1 MTIAPLRLAASA
13 AALADDFARVRADL
27 DVPTS
32 FPAEVDAEAAAVAAR
47 SSRARWLPPGAPDAE
62 RLDARSLELVTVD
75 PPGSRDL
82 DQAFHAE
89 RQGSGFRV
97 HYAIA
102 DVAAFVAPGGPLDRE
117 AFVRGET
124 LYLPD
129 GRAPLYPDVVGEGA
143 ASLLPEVD
151 RPALLWTFELDADA
165 RPLATRCERATVH
178 SRAAQSYAGAQAA
191 LDRGDASSSLAL
203 LRELGELLLDR
214 ERERGGV
221 SIAAPG
227 QEVVRDPD
235 GSYSLELEA
244 PLPVETWNAQI
255 SLLTGREAA
264 RLMGEAGVGLV
275 RTLPPPDDGIVGR
288 LRHTARALGVEW
300 PSGAAYADVVRGL
313 RPDTRARATFL
324 LQALHALR
332 GAGYAVVTPEAPAP
346 VHAAVGAPYAHVTA
360 PLRRL
365 ADRFANEV
373 VLAVAGGYAPPAWAV
388 DALPGL
394 VEVMPRA
401 DRHAGAVDRACIDA
415 VETELLAGHLGATFP
430 ATVVD
435 RHRRGVVVLLTDI
448 PVLATVAGARPVG
461 EAALGESVTVR
472 LDALDPVARTS
483 TFSLHR

>member
-1 MTIAPLRLAASA
+1 MRS
-13 AALADDFARVRADL
+13 R
-27 DVPTS
+27 
-32 FPAEVDAEAAAVAAR
+32 AAR
-47 SSRARWLPPGAPDAE
+47 S
-62 RLDARSLELVTVD
+62 
-75 PPGSRDL
+75 
-82 DQAFHAE
+82 
-89 RQGSGFRV
+89 
-97 HYAIA
+97 YA
-102 DVAAFVAPGGPLDRE
+102 DV
-117 AFVRGET
+117 
-124 LYLPD
+124 
-129 GRAPLYPDVVGEGA
+129 
-143 ASLLPEVD
+143 
-151 RPALLWTFELDADA
+151 
-165 RPLATRCERATVH
+165 
-178 SRAAQSYAGAQAA
+178 QSA
-191 LDRGDASSSLAL
+191 LDRGDASPSLAL
-203 LRELGELLLDR
+203 LREIGERLLDR

-227 QEVVRDPD
+227 QEVVRDAD

-264 RLMGEAGVGLV
+264 RLMVEGGVGLV

-313 RPDTRARATFL
+313 RPDTRRARHLPPAGTPRAARA
-324 LQALHALR
+324 R
-332 GAGYAVVTPEAPAP
+332 GTRSSRPARRYRCTR
-346 VHAAVGAPYAHVTA
+346 AVGAPYAHVTA

-388 DALPGL
+388 DALPDL

-401 DRHAGAVDRACIDA
+401 DRHAGAVDRACVDA
-415 VETELLAGHLGATFP
+415 VETELLAGHVGATFP

-448 PVLATVAGARPVG
+448 PVVATVAGDRRPLG
-461 EAALGESVTVR
+461 EAVTVR

-483 TFSLHR
+483 TFSLLPR